1 MTSKDGRFSVIWKNI
16 NYSADTLI
24 GYLEMS
30 FKFGTAI
37 NCIDG
42 RTQEPVID
50 FMKQKY
56 GIDGVDMVTF
66 PGADGVVS
74 SSGNLDAI
82 ALIQNAVL
90 ISIEKHGS
98 RIISVVG
105 HFDCAGNPGNRE
117 HHYAH
122 IANAIQQVSSWNYDA
137 QVVGLYVNNKRQ
149 IEEVN

>member
-1 MTSKDGRFSVIWKNI
+1 MN
-16 NYSADTLI
+16 
-24 GYLEMS
+24 

-37 NCIDG
+37 NCFDG

-66 PGADGVVS
+66 PGVDGVAS
-74 SSGNLDAI
+74 SLGNFNTI
-82 ALIQNAVL
+82 ALIRNAVS

-98 RIISVVG
+98 RIIAVVG

-122 IANAIQQVSSWNYDA
+122 IGKAVQQVSSWNFDA
-137 QVVGLYVNNKRQ
+137 EIVGLYVNDKWQ

>member
-1 MTSKDGRFSVIWKNI
+1 
-16 NYSADTLI
+16 
-24 GYLEMS
+24 MS

-50 FMKQKY
+50 FMKHKY
-56 GIDGVDMVTF
+56 NIDGVDMVTF
-66 PGADGVVS
+66 PGVDGIIS
-74 SSGNLDAI
+74 SSNSDAI
-82 ALIQNAVL
+82 ALIRKAVS

-98 RIISVVG
+98 RIIAVVG

-122 IANAIQQVSSWNYDA
+122 IGKAVQLVSAWNFK
-137 QVVGLYVNNKRQ
+137 VEIVGLYVNDKRQ
-149 IEEVN
+149 IEEVK

>member
-1 MTSKDGRFSVIWKNI
+1 
-16 NYSADTLI
+16 
-24 GYLEMS
+24 MS

-66 PGADGVVS
+66 PGVDGVIS

-82 ALIQNAVL
+82 TLIQTAVS

-98 RIISVVG
+98 RIIAVVG
-105 HFDCAGNPGNRE
+105 HYDCAGNPGNRE
-117 HHYAH
+117 HHHAH
-122 IANAIQQVSSWNYDA
+122 IGKAVQLVSSWNFDA
-137 QVVGLYVNNKRQ
+137 EIVGLYVNDKRQ
-149 IEEVN
+149 VEEVN

>member
-1 MTSKDGRFSVIWKNI
+1 
-16 NYSADTLI
+16 
-24 GYLEMS
+24 MS

-42 RTQEPVID
+42 RTQEPVIN
-50 FMKQKY
+50 FMKHKY

-66 PGADGVVS
+66 PGVDGIIS
-74 SSGNLDAI
+74 SSGNLDYI
-82 ALIQNAVL
+82 ASIRNAVS

-98 RIISVVG
+98 QIIAVVG

-122 IANAIQQVSSWNYDA
+122 VSKAIQQVSSWNFDA
-137 QVVGLYVNNKRQ
+137 QIVGLYVNDKRQ

>member
-1 MTSKDGRFSVIWKNI
+1 MN
-16 NYSADTLI
+16 
-24 GYLEMS
+24 

-66 PGADGVVS
+66 PGVDGVIS
-74 SSGNLDAI
+74 SLGNFNTI
-82 ALIQNAVL
+82 ALIRNAVS

-98 RIISVVG
+98 RIIAVVG
-105 HFDCAGNPGNRE
+105 HSDCAGNPGNRE

-122 IANAIQQVSSWNYDA
+122 IRKAVQQVSSWNFDA
-137 QVVGLYVNNKRQ
+137 KIVGFYVNDKWQ

>member
-1 MTSKDGRFSVIWKNI
+1 MN
-16 NYSADTLI
+16 
-24 GYLEMS
+24 

-50 FMKQKY
+50 FMKQEY

-66 PGADGVVS
+66 PGVDGLIS
-74 SSGNLDAI
+74 SLGNFNTI
-82 ALIQNAVL
+82 ALIRNAVS
-90 ISIEKHGS
+90 ISVERHGS
-98 RIISVVG
+98 RIIAVVG

-122 IANAIQQVSSWNYDA
+122 IRKAVQQVSSWNFDA
-137 QVVGLYVNNKRQ
+137 KIVGFYVNDKWQ